1 MPATDATPAA
11 SPAQGGHG
19 HLKKVLGPF
28 QLWGIAVGLVI
39 SGEYFGWSYGWN
51 TAGTLGFLVATVLV
65 ATMYTTFIFS
75 FTELSTA
82 IPHAGGPFAYARRAF
97 GPNGGFVA
105 GFATLIEFVF
115 APPAI
120 ALAIGAYLNVQFPGI
135 NPKWFALG
143 AYVIFIGLNWIG
155 VGIAAAF
162 ELFVTVLAIVELLVF
177 MGVVTPGWTLANF
190 TANGWAGGSVL
201 NGAAISG
208 IFASIPFAIWFFLA
222 IEGAAMAAEE
232 ARDPHR
238 TIPIAYTTG
247 IVTLVVLAFGVMIF
261 AGGVGDWRKLANIN
275 DPLPQAMKA
284 VVGENSGWLH
294 MLVWI
299 GLFGLIASFHGI
311 IMGYSRQIF
320 ALARAGYLPRYF
332 AGLSPRFDT
341 PHRAL
346 LAGGVIGVIAIFSDE
361 WVQFG
366 GQTLTANIVT
376 MAVLGA
382 IVMYLISMAALFKLR
397 NSEPN
402 LLRTYRAPFY
412 PVFPAIALGLGV
424 VCLGAMVWFNAMLT
438 LLFIVLMAAAYG
450 YFLLTSGQREAAA
463 PTRCCL
469 RPPAPDRRSRTPKR
483 CCTAPPS
490 PARSSASKTFGRSW
504 PSRARRVRAT
514 TSPASQRGSA
524 KSAWPRATS
533 WPTCRCRRSSTR
545 RWCRTRATTSP
556 GSSSTATTRGLRA
569 GGATSR
575 SARSATGCWRRSHAR
590 QRLARSHRA
599 SRPRWW
605 PPCPS

>member
-1 MPATDATPAA
+1 M
-11 SPAQGGHG
+11 SPHVTSSSSPSTG

-51 TAGTLGFLVATVLV
+51 TAGTLGFLVATLLV

-97 GPNGGFVA
+97 GPGGGFVA
-105 GFATLIEFVF
+105 GFATLVEFVF

-120 ALAIGAYLNVQFPGI
+120 ALAIGAYLNVQFPAI
-135 NPKWFALG
+135 NPKWLALG
-143 AYVIFIGLNWIG
+143 AYALFIALNWVG
-155 VGIAAAF
+155 VGIAATF
-162 ELFVTVLAIVELLVF
+162 ELFVTLLAIFELLMF
-177 MGVVTPGWTLANF
+177 MGVVAPGWSWANF
-190 TANGWAGGSVL
+190 AAHGWGGGEVL
-201 NGAAISG
+201 DGAALSG

-247 IVTLVVLAFGVMIF
+247 IVTLVVLAFGVMIM
-261 AGGVGDWRKLANIN
+261 AGGVGDWRRIANIN

-284 VVGENSGWLH
+284 VVGDGSGWLH

-320 ALARAGYLPRYF
+320 ALARAGYLPAYF
-332 AGLSPRFDT
+332 AALSPRFNT

-346 LAGGVIGVIAIFSDE
+346 LAGGVVGVAAIFSDE
-361 WVQFG
+361 WISFG

-382 IVMYLISMAALFKLR
+382 IVMYLVSMAALFKLR
-397 NSEPN
+397 RSEPG
-402 LLRTYRAPFY
+402 LPRSYRAPFY
-412 PVFPAIALGLGV
+412 PVFPAIALVLGL
-424 VCLGAMVWFNAMLT
+424 VCLGAMVWFNGVLS
-438 LLFIVLMAAAYG
+438 LLFLALMALAYG
-450 YFLLTSGQREAAA
+450 YFLLTSAQRRAAA
-463 PTRCCL
+463 PDEML
-469 RPPAPDRRSRTPKR
+469 
-483 CCTAPPS
+483 
-490 PARSSASKTFGRSW
+490 ASTS
-504 PSRARRVRAT
+504 T
-514 TSPASQRGSA
+514 TN
-524 KSAWPRATS
+524 
-533 WPTCRCRRSSTR
+533 
-545 RWCRTRATTSP
+545 
-556 GSSSTATTRGLRA
+556 
-569 GGATSR
+569 
-575 SARSATGCWRRSHAR
+575 
-590 QRLARSHRA
+590 
-599 SRPRWW
+599 
-605 PPCPS
+605 